1 MKFKGGKIMKYKIFI
16 SSVRKEFEKE
26 RKFIKQEIENDY
38 ILNRFF
44 DVFLF
49 EELSSSGNSP
59 KEVYSEE
66 AINSDIYIGL
76 IGSDYGSVLESG
88 ISPTE
93 LEYDLYNKTHNDA
106 LIYIKDVK
114 FRDAETKKF
123 IEKVSN
129 HSYTRFNNRYELMDA
144 IKESLGDFIAKNLRN
159 YRAFDSEILL
169 NSSCDDV
176 DLDALNLFFNVLDY
190 EPIEQIRDEKG
201 LTKVLSTI
209 RAGEYVDGEF
219 RLNTAGALFFAKD
232 ISKFNLSHQVKM
244 VRFFDDEGVKTFDKA
259 EFNMSFLKLLKEAE
273 LFFNKTITRMSQI
286 EGFKRE
292 TIQEYPLEAI
302 REALVNALAHRDYT
316 ISTAPIT
323 FYIYNDRIEI
333 KSPGRLVYPLTVNDL
348 EDNDP
353 IHRNETICNIFAK
366 TTYMEHVGTG
376 IKRMKD
382 AMRLNNLEEPEF
394 IESEG
399 FFKVIFRSNES
410 QRGLN
415 ERQKQFL
422 RLNDVGEITI
432 KGYIDMFGVVRNTAS
447 KDLRELVDLRIVDKI
462 RDGGQF
468 VYKKVD

>member
-1 MKFKGGKIMKYKIFI
+1 MKYKIFI
-16 SSVRKEFEKE
+16 SSVRREFEYE
-26 RKFIKQEIENDY
+26 RRFIKQEIENDY

-44 DVFLF
+44 EVFLY
-49 EELSSSGNSP
+49 EELSALGASP
-59 KEVYSEE
+59 KEVYTEE

-76 IGSDYGSVLESG
+76 IGSDYGSILESG

-93 LEYDLYNKTHNDA
+93 LEYDFYNKTHNDA
-106 LIYIKDVK
+106 LIYIKDVE
-114 FRDAETKKF
+114 FREDKTEAF
-123 IEKVSN
+123 IKKVSN
-129 HSYTRFNNRYELMDA
+129 HSYTKFNNRYDLMNA

-176 DLDALNLFFNVLDY
+176 DLDSLDMFFNVLDY
-190 EPIEQIRDEKG
+190 GPIEKIRDEKG

-259 EFNMSFLKLLKEAE
+259 EFNMSFLKLLEEAE
-273 LFFNKTITRMSQI
+273 LFFNKTLVNMSQI
-286 EGFKRE
+286 KGFKRE
-292 TIQEYPLEAI
+292 TIQEYPFEAI

-316 ISTAPIT
+316 ITTAAIT

-333 KSPGRLVYPLTVNDL
+333 KSPGRLVYPLTVEDL
-348 EDNDP
+348 GENDP
-353 IHRNETICNIFAK
+353 IHRNETICNIFSK
-366 TTYMEHVGTG
+366 TKYMEHVGTG

-382 AMRLNNLEEPEF
+382 AMKLNNLEEPEF

-399 FFKVIFRSNES
+399 FFKVIFRSNENGN
-410 QRGLN
+410 GLN
-415 ERQKQFL
+415 SRQKQFL
-422 RLNDVGEITI
+422 RLNDVSEITI
-432 KGYIDMFGVVRNTAS
+432 KEYMSMFDVVRNTAT
-447 KDLRELVDLRIVDKI
+447 KDLNDLVDMKIVDKI
-462 RDGGQF
+462 KDGVQF
-468 VYKKVD
+468 IYRKSD

>member
-1 MKFKGGKIMKYKIFI
+1 MKYKIFV
-16 SSVRKEFEKE
+16 SSVRREFEHE

-38 ILNRFF
+38 ILNKFF
-44 DVFLF
+44 DVFLY
-49 EELSSSGNSP
+49 EDLSALGASP
-59 KEVYSEE
+59 KEVYTEE

-76 IGSDYGSVLESG
+76 IGSDYGSILESG

-106 LIYIKDVK
+106 LIYIKDVE
-114 FRDAETKKF
+114 FREDKTEAFIKK
-123 IEKVSN
+123 ISN
-129 HSYTRFNNRYELMDA
+129 HSYTRFNNRYDLMNA
-144 IKESLGDFIAKNLRN
+144 IKESLGDFIAKNLKN
-159 YRAFDSEILL
+159 YKAFDSEILL

-176 DLDALNLFFNVLDY
+176 DLDALDMFFNVLDY
-190 EPIEQIRDEKG
+190 EPIEKIRDEKG

-209 RAGEYVDGEF
+209 RAGEYVDDEF

-273 LFFNKTITRMSQI
+273 LFFNKTLVNISQI
-286 EGFKRE
+286 KGFKRE
-292 TIQEYPLEAI
+292 TIHEYPYEAI

-316 ISTAPIT
+316 ITTAAIT

-333 KSPGRLVYPLTVNDL
+333 KSPGRLVYPLTVEDL
-348 EDNDP
+348 GENEP
-353 IHRNETICNIFAK
+353 LHRNETICNIFSK
-366 TTYMEHVGTG
+366 TKYMEHVGTG

-399 FFKVIFRSNES
+399 FFKVIFRSNENDN
-410 QRGLN
+410 GLN
-415 ERQKQFL
+415 SRQKQFL
-422 RLNDVGEITI
+422 RMNDVGEITI
-432 KGYIDMFGVVRNTAS
+432 KEYMEIFSVVRNTAT
-447 KDLRELVDLRIVDKI
+447 KDLNDLVDMKIVDKI
-462 RDGGQF
+462 KDGVRF
-468 VYKKVD
+468 IYRRID

>member
-1 MKFKGGKIMKYKIFI
+1 MKYKIFV
-16 SSVRKEFEKE
+16 SSVRMEFEHE

-44 DVFLF
+44 DVFLY
-49 EELSSSGNSP
+49 EELSALGASP

-76 IGSDYGSVLESG
+76 IGSDYGIPLESG

-114 FRDAETKKF
+114 FREDKTESF
-123 IEKVSN
+123 IKKVSN
-129 HSYTRFNNRYELMDA
+129 HSYTRLNNRYDLMNA
-144 IKESLGDFIAKNLRN
+144 IKESLGDFIAKNLKN

-169 NSSCDDV
+169 DSSCEDV
-176 DLDALNLFFNVLDY
+176 DLDALNMFFNVLDY
-190 EPIEQIRDEKG
+190 EPIEQIKDEKG

-259 EFNMSFLKLLKEAE
+259 EFNMSFLKLLEEAE
-273 LFFNKTITRMSQI
+273 LFFNKTMVNISQI
-286 EGFKRE
+286 KGFKRE
-292 TIQEYPLEAI
+292 TIQEYPFEAI

-316 ISTAPIT
+316 ITTAAIT

-333 KSPGRLVYPLTVNDL
+333 KSPGRLVYPLTVDDL
-348 EDNDP
+348 EENDP
-353 IHRNETICNIFAK
+353 IHRNEIICNIFSK

-399 FFKVIFRSNES
+399 FFKVIFRSNE
-410 QRGLN
+410 QGNGLN
-415 ERQKQFL
+415 SRQKQFL
-422 RLNDVGEITI
+422 RMNNVGEITI
-432 KGYIDMFGVVRNTAS
+432 KEYMRMFDVVRNTAT
-447 KDLRELVDLRIVDKI
+447 KDLNKLVDMKIVDKI
-462 RDGGQF
+462 KDGVRF
-468 VYKKVD
+468 IYRRID

>member
-1 MKFKGGKIMKYKIFI
+1 MKYKIFV
-16 SSVRKEFEKE
+16 SSVRMEFEHE

-44 DVFLF
+44 DVFLY
-49 EELSSSGNSP
+49 EELSALGASP

-76 IGSDYGSVLESG
+76 VGSDYGTLLESG

-114 FRDAETKKF
+114 FREDKTEAF
-123 IEKVSN
+123 IKKVSN
-129 HSYTRFNNRYELMDA
+129 HSYTRFNNRYDLMNE

-169 NSSCDDV
+169 DSSCDDV
-176 DLDALNLFFNVLDY
+176 DLDALNMFFNVLDY

-259 EFNMSFLKLLKEAE
+259 EFNMSFLKLLEEAE
-273 LFFNKTITRMSQI
+273 LFFNKTMVNISQI
-286 EGFKRE
+286 KGFKRE
-292 TIQEYPLEAI
+292 TIQEYPFEAI

-316 ISTAPIT
+316 ITTAAIT

-333 KSPGRLVYPLTVNDL
+333 KSPGRLVYPLTVDDL
-348 EDNDP
+348 EENDP
-353 IHRNETICNIFAK
+353 IHRNEIICNIFSK

-399 FFKVIFRSNES
+399 FFKVIFRSNE
-410 QRGLN
+410 QGNGLN
-415 ERQKQFL
+415 SRQKQFL
-422 RLNDVGEITI
+422 RMNDIAEITI
-432 KGYIDMFGVVRNTAS
+432 KEYMSMFGIVRNTAT
-447 KDLRELVDLRIVDKI
+447 KDLNDLADMKIVDKI
-462 RDGGQF
+462 KKGVQF
-468 VYKKVD
+468 IYRKN

>member
-1 MKFKGGKIMKYKIFI
+1 M
-16 SSVRKEFEKE
+16 
-26 RKFIKQEIENDY
+26 
-38 ILNRFF
+38 
-44 DVFLF
+44 
-49 EELSSSGNSP
+49 
-59 KEVYSEE
+59 
-66 AINSDIYIGL
+66 
-76 IGSDYGSVLESG
+76 
-88 ISPTE
+88 
-93 LEYDLYNKTHNDA
+93 
-106 LIYIKDVK
+106 
-114 FRDAETKKF
+114 
-123 IEKVSN
+123 
-129 HSYTRFNNRYELMDA
+129 
-144 IKESLGDFIAKNLRN
+144 
-159 YRAFDSEILL
+159 
-169 NSSCDDV
+169 
-176 DLDALNLFFNVLDY
+176 DY

-382 AMRLNNLEEPEF
+382 AMRLNDLEEPEF

-462 RDGGQF
+462 RDGVQF
-468 VYKKVD
+468 VYRKVD

>member
-1 MKFKGGKIMKYKIFI
+1 MKYKIFV
-16 SSVRKEFEKE
+16 SSVRREFEHE

-38 ILNRFF
+38 ILNKFF
-44 DVFLF
+44 DVFLY
-49 EELSSSGNSP
+49 EELSALGASP
-59 KEVYSEE
+59 KEVYTEE

-76 IGSDYGSVLESG
+76 IGSDYGSILESG

-106 LIYIKDVK
+106 LIYIKDVE
-114 FRDAETKKF
+114 FREDKTEAF

-129 HSYTRFNNRYELMDA
+129 HSYTRFNNRYDLMNE
-144 IKESLGDFIAKNLRN
+144 IKISLGDFIAKNLRN
-159 YRAFDSEILL
+159 YKAFDSEILL

-176 DLDALNLFFNVLDY
+176 DLEALDMFFNVLDY
-190 EPIEQIRDEKG
+190 EPIEKIRDEKG

-273 LFFNKTITRMSQI
+273 LFFNKTLVNISQI
-286 EGFKRE
+286 KGFKRE
-292 TIQEYPLEAI
+292 TIYEYPYEAI

-316 ISTAPIT
+316 ITTAAIT

-333 KSPGRLVYPLTVNDL
+333 KSPGRLVYPLTVENL
-348 EDNDP
+348 GENEP
-353 IHRNETICNIFAK
+353 LHRNEIICNIFSK

-399 FFKVIFRSNES
+399 FFKVIFRSNENGN
-410 QRGLN
+410 GLN
-415 ERQKQFL
+415 SRQKQFL
-422 RLNDVGEITI
+422 RMNDVGEITI
-432 KGYIDMFGVVRNTAS
+432 KEYMEIFSVVRNTAT
-447 KDLRELVDLRIVDKI
+447 KDLNDLVDMKIVDKI
-462 RDGGQF
+462 KDGVQF
-468 VYKKVD
+468 IYRKTD

>member
-1 MKFKGGKIMKYKIFI
+1 MKYKIFI
-16 SSVRKEFEKE
+16 SSVRREFEHE
-26 RKFIKQEIENDY
+26 RKFIKQEIKNDY
-38 ILNRFF
+38 ILNKFF
-44 DVFLF
+44 EVFLY
-49 EELSSSGNSP
+49 EELSALGASP
-59 KEVYSEE
+59 REVYSDE

-76 IGSDYGSVLESG
+76 IGSDYGSILESG

-106 LIYIKDVK
+106 LIYIKDVE
-114 FRDAETKKF
+114 FREDKTEAF
-123 IEKVSN
+123 IKKVSN
-129 HSYTRFNNRYELMDA
+129 HSYTRFNNRYDLMNA

-176 DLDALNLFFNVLDY
+176 DLDALDMFFNVLDY
-190 EPIEQIRDEKG
+190 EPIEKIKDEKG

-244 VRFFDDEGVKTFDKA
+244 IRFFDDEGVKTFDKA
-259 EFNMSFLKLLKEAE
+259 EFNMSFLKLLEEAE
-273 LFFNKTITRMSQI
+273 LFFNKTLVNISQVK
-286 EGFKRE
+286 GFKRE
-292 TIQEYPLEAI
+292 TIQEYPYEAI

-316 ISTAPIT
+316 ITTAAIT

-333 KSPGRLVYPLTVNDL
+333 KSPGRLVYPLTVEDL
-348 EDNDP
+348 GENEP
-353 IHRNETICNIFAK
+353 LHRNETICNIFSK

-382 AMRLNNLEEPEF
+382 AMRLNDLEEPEF

-399 FFKVIFRSNES
+399 FFKVIFRLNENEN
-410 QRGLN
+410 GLN
-415 ERQKQFL
+415 ARQKQFL
-422 RLNDVGEITI
+422 RMNDVSEITI
-432 KGYIDMFGVVRNTAS
+432 KEYMGMFSVVRNTAT
-447 KDLRELVDLRIVDKI
+447 KDLNDLVDMKIVDKI
-462 RDGGQF
+462 KDGVQF
-468 VYKKVD
+468 IYRKID

>member
-1 MKFKGGKIMKYKIFI
+1 MKYKIFI
-16 SSVRKEFEKE
+16 SSARKEFEHE

-49 EELSSSGNSP
+49 EELSAHGNSP

-66 AINSDIYIGL
+66 VVNSDIYICL

-88 ISPTE
+88 VSPTE

-114 FRDAETKKF
+114 FREDETERF

-129 HSYTRFNNRYELMDA
+129 HSYTKFKDRYELMKA
-144 IKESLGDFIAKNLRN
+144 IKESLADFIAKNLRN

-169 NSSCDDV
+169 DSSCNDV
-176 DLDALNLFFNVLDY
+176 DLDALSIFFNALDY
-190 EPIEQIRDEKG
+190 KPIEQIRDEKG

-209 RAGEYVDGEF
+209 GAGEYVDGEF

-259 EFNMSFLKLLKEAE
+259 ESSMSFLKLLNEAE
-273 LFFNKTITRMSQI
+273 LFFNKTLTSMSQV

-316 ISTAPIT
+316 IRTAQIT

-348 EDNDP
+348 GENDP
-353 IHRNETICNIFAK
+353 IHRNETICKIFAK

-382 AMRLNNLEEPEF
+382 AMRLNGLEEPEF

-399 FFKVIFRSNES
+399 FFKVIFRSNER
-410 QRGLN
+410 QKGLN
-415 ERQKQFL
+415 ARQKQFL
-422 RLNDVGEITI
+422 RLNDISEITI
-432 KGYIDMFGVVRNTAS
+432 KDYMDMFGVVRNTAT
-447 KDLRELVDLRIVDKI
+447 KDLRELTDLGIVDKI
-462 RDGGQF
+462 RDG
-468 VYKKVD
+468 VKHIYRKI